1 MERFTISLEENL
13 AQQFDQLVVQA
24 GYQNRSEAV
33 RDLLRQKLTEVNL
46 QNDQAKFCV
55 ASLSYVY
62 NHHGRD
68 LAERLIQ
75 IQHEYHD
82 IVVVTTHVHLDHDN
96 CLETTLLRGPT
107 ATVRRFS
114 EAVMT
119 ERGVRHGQVNIVPVS
134 LEDCQTHDHSHSGEH
149 AHGSTGHMHVVPEN

>member
-46 QNDQAKFCV
+46 QNDQAEFCV

-68 LAERLIQ
+68 LAERLMQ
-75 IQHEYHD
+75 IQHQYHD
-82 IVVVTTHVHLDHDN
+82 IVVVVTHVHLDHDN

-107 ATVRRFS
+107 ASVRRFG

-119 ERGVRHGQVNIVPVS
+119 ERGVRHGQINIVPVDM
-134 LEDCQTHDHSHSGEH
+134 EEHHDHGHENSHP
-149 AHGSTGHMHVVPEN
+149 HGPSAGHMHVIPEN